1 MRSLAC
7 LQAMCLRQWNVG
19 MVKLCVAKIGWSVVK
34 QWQVSLNF
42 TQEYPHA
49 AICHDVRV
57 ECHSFTKDI
66 QRQHLGSSPTY
77 GMQGGQGWRD
87 AWHSSTGLSVNW
99 ACSAWSSGHDF
110 KMLLH
115 TRTVTYPHVARS
127 NMLLEVFLGARLLGC
142 THQNYHRTCTNQT
155 VREAEILWKKI
166 KAYLRDLQV
175 SLPVLDYLFSLGTA
189 VPLPV
194 SLERKP

>member
-42 TQEYPHA
+42 TQEYPHCSNMRWCLRGVSQFHQRHPKTASGIITNVWHARRPGLKGCLAQQHRSFSTLGLLSLELRSWFQDA
-49 AICHDVRV
+49 AIYIHVPSRTHMLHD
-57 ECHSFTKDI
+57 
-66 QRQHLGSSPTY
+66 
-77 GMQGGQGWRD
+77 
-87 AWHSSTGLSVNW
+87 
-99 ACSAWSSGHDF
+99 
-110 KMLLH
+110 
-115 TRTVTYPHVARS
+115 
-127 NMLLEVFLGARLLGC
+127 
-142 THQNYHRTCTNQT
+142 RTCSWKSFWVLDFWAARIKITTELAQT
-155 VREAEILWKKI
+155 KLKSCKKN
-166 KAYLRDLQV
+166 KAYLHDLQV
-175 SLPVLDYLFSLGTA
+175 SLPVLDYLFSLGAA